1 MYRKKRS
8 VGSPK
13 SPPSDNFL
21 YFIRCKSLNTLK
33 LQLSGAT
40 VADKA
45 NITKKDLVEEISART
60 GLTQAATKVA
70 VESFLDSL
78 VSRLIEG
85 NNIEIRGFGRF
96 KLKKRNVRTARNPRT
111 GEEVIVKAGTKPV
124 FEASKDLLKSVNTVI
139 EVPATAETVPVE
151 NDG

>member
-1 MYRKKRS
+1 M
-8 VGSPK
+8 
-13 SPPSDNFL
+13 
-21 YFIRCKSLNTLK
+21 
-33 LQLSGAT
+33 AE
-40 VADKA
+40 KA

-70 VESFLDSL
+70 VESFLDNL

-124 FEASKDLLKSVNTVI
+124 FEVSKDLLKSINTVI